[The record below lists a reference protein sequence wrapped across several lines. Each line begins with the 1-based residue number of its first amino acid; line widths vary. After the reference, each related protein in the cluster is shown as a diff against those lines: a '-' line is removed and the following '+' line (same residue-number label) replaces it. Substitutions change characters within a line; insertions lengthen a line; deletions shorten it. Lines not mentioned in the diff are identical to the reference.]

1 MTADVAVVIA
11 AGGAGK
17 RAGGAKKQYQLLA
30 GQPLLARALQP
41 FLDHPAIGWALVALP
56 AEDAA
61 SPPSWLT
68 DADPRVRVVA
78 GGAERADSVRNALA
92 VLPPEAHAVLVHDA
106 ARPLV
111 SREVIDRVLAVAR
124 SGSGAVAAIPVAD
137 TIKQVDDEGR
147 IVATPERQHLWQAQ
161 TPQGFPTPMI
171 VEAHRLAEEA
181 GVTGTDDAALVERY
195 GGTVVVVDGDPANLK
210 VTRPTDFELAE
221 LILRRRARDAQ

>member
-11 AGGAGK
+11 AGGAGR
-17 RAGGAKKQYQLLA
+17 RAGGVKKQYRLLA
-30 GQPLLARALQP
+30 GQPLLGRALQP
-41 FLDHPAIGWALVALP
+41 FLDHPAVGWVVVALP

-61 SPPSWLT
+61 SPPSWLST
-68 DADPRVRVVA
+68 ADQRVGVVA
-78 GGAERADSVRNALA
+78 GGGERADSVRNALA
-92 VLPPEAHAVLVHDA
+92 ALTAKAETVLVHDA

-124 SGSGAVAAIPVAD
+124 SGIGAVAAIPVAD
-137 TIKQVDDEGR
+137 TIKEVGDERR

-171 VEAHRLAEEA
+171 VEAHRLAEEE

-195 GGTVVVVDGDPANLK
+195 GGTVVVVDGDPENLK
-210 VTRPTDFELAE
+210 VTRPTDFEFAE
-221 LILRRRARDAQ
+221 LILRRRGREA